1 MTKDRGPGMSHQ
13 TFRRT
18 LVVFIGLQ
26 LGQVMSS
33 IDGTIVATALPTIAG
48 EIGGFSRSTWVV
60 TAYALAMVASMPI
73 YGKLGDLYGRR
84 RVLLVAIAIFLIGSL
99 ACGTAQTMDQ
109 LLGARF
115 VQGLGG
121 GGLGAVAMA
130 TVADIVPARQ
140 LGRWLGYQGVIFA
153 VASAIGPVVGGLF
166 VEHLSWRWAF
176 LINLPIGLVAAAI
189 VSTRLRLPYRRVP
202 HAIDWSGSA
211 LLTSGLALFVLLAT
225 LGGHE
230 IPWGSAR
237 AIAAGAGVVVL
248 AVLFVRRERRAR
260 EPVLPLSLFANP
272 VLRVAA
278 GINFT
283 SGLLLWCG
291 IFFVPQL
298 VQQALG
304 VSPTRSGLVLMPLM
318 FGAAFGTLVT
328 GRLVARTGRY
338 RTWPIAGSVLMAV
351 AMALLAG
358 LDQRSAVLAAALA
371 ALLLG
376 TGAGFVMQPSLL
388 AAQNGVEPRELGTAT
403 STALLF
409 RTLGNTVGIPVFGG
423 IVNAG
428 LAGTDRGAADVA
440 SALRPVFLLAVVVG
454 AVSTAIAV
462 RLPERPLREHT
473 AFEQPEGE
481 APGIPPAVVDV
492 AMPSWWLP
500 TPFWAASK
508 DGCMLHPAPV
518 PSRSDDSAAKS
529 TDELRSREASSTMAT
544 VISTPPVMGQAR

>member
-1 MTKDRGPGMSHQ
+1 MGQQ

-18 LVVFIGLQ
+18 LLVFVGLQ

-48 EIGGFSRSTWVV
+48 EIGGFARLTWVV

-84 RVLLVAIAIFLIGSL
+84 RMLLTAIAIFLAGSL
-99 ACGTAQTMDQ
+99 ACGSAQTMDQ

-115 VQGLGG
+115 LQGLGG

-140 LGRWLGYQGVIFA
+140 LGRWLGYQGVIYA

-176 LINLPIGLVAAAI
+176 LINLPIGLLAALI

-202 HAIDWSGSA
+202 HAIDWSGSV

-225 LGGHE
+225 LGGRE
-230 IPWGSAR
+230 IPWGSAQ
-237 AIAAGAGVVVL
+237 AGATGAGLVVIAA
-248 AVLFVRRERRAR
+248 LFLRREGRAP
-260 EPVLPLSLFANP
+260 EPVLPLRLFANP

-278 GINFT
+278 GVNFT

-291 IFFVPQL
+291 IFFVPQF
-298 VQQALG
+298 VQRVRE

-318 FGAAFGTLVT
+318 FGAALGTLIT
-328 GRLVARTGRY
+328 GRLVVRTGRY
-338 RTWPIAGSVLMAV
+338 RTWPIAGSVLMTV
-351 AMALLAG
+351 AMVLLTS
-358 LDQRSAVLAAALA
+358 LDRSSSITTAALSS
-371 ALLLG
+371 LLLG

-409 RTLGNTVGIPVFGG
+409 RTLGNTIGIPVFGG
-423 IVNAG
+423 VLNAG
-428 LAGTDRGAADVA
+428 LRGTHLAPADVA
-440 SALRPVFLLAVVVG
+440 GALRPVFALAVLVG
-454 AVSTAIAV
+454 VVSTAVAL

-473 AFEQPEGE
+473 AFERPDGD
-481 APGIPPAVVDV
+481 APAATPAAVV
-492 AMPSWWLP
+492 
-500 TPFWAASK
+500 
-508 DGCMLHPAPV
+508 PA
-518 PSRSDDSAAKS
+518 
-529 TDELRSREASSTMAT
+529 EA
-544 VISTPPVMGQAR
+544 